1 MIHAVRP
8 VAIAACL
15 LWLAVPAHAANGVYD
30 VDIDGNQARVDV
42 ALGSASAT
50 VTIRFENVVGLS
62 AENLGISVQLVDPL
76 APGFVSRLGS
86 GVSLP
91 AAFPLV
97 VKISPPAS
105 GGLSFSGVVAVELYT
120 HNLQYT
126 IGSPLR
132 LYSAPDGG
140 TFSDVT
146 TFVSSGSISTGGS
159 KADFSEF
166 IIAADVRPLPA
177 VIQSKYSKLASLLN
191 QHAASMGSGLQN
203 ELVSLYNASATAYA
217 GGEIVAA
224 ITYLEAFGEK
234 VVGASGSG
242 LPDVW
247 RSSGDLANVAGA
259 LRSAA
264 ATLRYSLTLASNA
277 T

>member
-1 MIHAVRP
+1 MKNAARRI
-8 VAIAACL
+8 AIAACL
-15 LWLAVPAHAANGVYD
+15 LLLAVPASAANGIYAVE
-30 VDIDGNQARVDV
+30 IEGNVARVDV

-50 VTIRFENVVGLS
+50 LTIQFENVVGLS
-62 AENLGISVQLVDPL
+62 AGNLGLSAQLVDPL
-76 APGFVSRLGS
+76 SPGFVARLGS
-86 GVSLP
+86 GVTLP

-97 VKISPPAS
+97 VKIAPPAT
-105 GGLSFSGVVAVELYT
+105 GGLSFSGVVSVELYT

-140 TFSDVT
+140 NFSDIT
-146 TFVSSGSISTGGS
+146 TFVGSGSIRSGGS

-166 IIAADVRPLPA
+166 IIAADVRSLA
-177 VIQSKYSKLASLLN
+177 TVIQSKYSKLASLLN
-191 QHAASMGSGLQN
+191 QHASSMSGSLQS
-203 ELVSLYNASATAYA
+203 ELVSLYNASASAYA
-217 GGEIVAA
+217 GGQLVSA
-224 ITYLEAFGEK
+224 ITHLEAFAER
-234 VVGASGSG
+234 VAGASGNE

-247 RSSGDLANVAGA
+247 RSSRDLTNVAGS

-277 T
+277 P

>member
-1 MIHAVRP
+1 MINTARRL
-8 VAIAACL
+8 AIAACL
-15 LWLAVPAHAANGVYD
+15 LLLALPAGAANGIYD
-30 VDIDGNQARVDV
+30 VEIDGNVARVDIAV
-42 ALGSASAT
+42 GSASAT
-50 VTIRFENVVGLS
+50 LTIRFESVVGLS
-62 AENLGISVQLVDPL
+62 ADNLGLSAQLIDPL
-76 APGFVSRLGS
+76 SPGFVSRLGT

-105 GGLSFSGVVAVELYT
+105 GGLSFSGVASVELYT
-120 HNLQYT
+120 HDLQYT

-132 LYSAPDGG
+132 LYSAPNGG
-140 TFSDVT
+140 NFSDIT
-146 TFVSSGSISTGGS
+146 TFVSSGSIRSGGS

-166 IIAADVRPLPA
+166 IVVADVRALSS

-191 QHAASMGSGLQN
+191 QHASSMSSGLQS
-203 ELVSLYNASATAYA
+203 ELVSLYNASASAFA
-217 GGEIVAA
+217 SGQVVAA
-224 ITYLEAFGEK
+224 ITHLEAFDER
-234 VVGASGSG
+234 VIAASGSG

-247 RSSGDLANVAGA
+247 RSSRDLTNVAGS

-277 T
+277 S

>member
-1 MIHAVRP
+1 MKNAARRIAL
-8 VAIAACL
+8 VASL
-15 LWLAVPAHAANGVYD
+15 LLLALPARAANGIYD
-30 VDIDGNQARVDV
+30 IQIDGNTARVDV

-50 VTIRFENVVGLS
+50 LTIRFENVVGLS
-62 AENLGISVQLVDPL
+62 ADNLGISAQVVNPL
-76 APGFVSRLGS
+76 SPGFVSRLGS

-97 VKISPPAS
+97 VKIAPPAS
-105 GGLSFSGVVAVELYT
+105 GGLSFSGVVSVELYT

-126 IGSPLR
+126 IGSQFR

-140 TFSDVT
+140 NFSDIT
-146 TFVSSGSISTGGS
+146 TFVGSGSIRSGGS

-166 IIAADVRPLPA
+166 IIAADVRSLA
-177 VIQSKYSKLASLLN
+177 TVIQSKYSGLAALLN
-191 QHAASMGSGLQN
+191 QHASSMSSGLQSQ
-203 ELVSLYNASATAYA
+203 LVSLFNASASAYS
-217 GGEIVAA
+217 GGQLVSA
-224 ITYLEAFGEK
+224 ITHLEAFADR
-234 VVGASGSG
+234 VAGAGGSE

-247 RSSGDLANVAGA
+247 RSSRDLTNVAGS

-277 T
+277 S

>member
-30 VDIDGNQARVDV
+30 VDVDGNVARVDV

-76 APGFVSRLGS
+76 APGFASRLGS

-97 VKISPPAS
+97 VKISPPAD

-146 TFVSSGSISTGGS
+146 TFVGSGSISTGGS

-166 IIAADVRPLPA
+166 IIAADVRPLSG
-177 VIQSKYSKLASLLN
+177 VIQSKYAKLASLLN
-191 QHAASMGSGLQN
+191 QHAASMGSSLQN
-203 ELVSLYNASATAYA
+203 ELVGLYNASASAYA
-217 GGEIVAA
+217 GGQIVAA
-224 ITYLEAFGEK
+224 ITYLEAFNEK
-234 VVGASGSG
+234 VVSASGSG

-247 RSSGDLANVAGA
+247 RSSGDLTNVAGG

-277 T
+277 P

>member
-1 MIHAVRP
+1 MVNGARQ

-15 LWLAVPAHAANGVYD
+15 FLLV
-30 VDIDGNQARVDV
+30 
-42 ALGSASAT
+42 GSASAADGIYEIT
-50 VTIRFENVVGLS
+50 IDGNVAKADIALGNVSATLTIRFENVVGLT
-62 AENLGISVQLVDPL
+62 ADNLGLSAQIADPL
-76 APGFVSRLGS
+76 APGFVSRLGA

-91 AAFPLV
+91 TAFPLV
-97 VKISPPAS
+97 VKIAPPAS

-140 TFSDVT
+140 SFTDVT
-146 TFVSSGSISTGGS
+146 TFVGSGSVRSGGS
-159 KADFSEF
+159 KPDFSEF
-166 IIAADVRPLPA
+166 IIAADLRTLSA
-177 VIQSKYSKLASLLN
+177 AIQSKYSKLSSLLT
-191 QHAASMGSGLQN
+191 QHAAVMSSGLQS
-203 ELVSLYNASATAYA
+203 ELVGLYNASASAYA
-217 GGEIVAA
+217 GGQLVAA
-224 ITYLEAFGEK
+224 ITYLEAFNDR
-234 VVGASGSG
+234 VVAASGSG

-247 RSSGDLANVAGA
+247 RSSRDLTNVAGS

-277 T
+277 S

>member
-1 MIHAVRP
+1 MKNAARRIAI
-8 VAIAACL
+8 VASL
-15 LWLAVPAHAANGVYD
+15 LLLAMPASAANGIYAVE
-30 VDIDGNQARVDV
+30 IEGNIARVDV

-50 VTIRFENVVGLS
+50 LTIQFENVVGLS
-62 AENLGISVQLVDPL
+62 AGNLGLSAQLVDPL
-76 APGFVSRLGS
+76 SPGFVTRLGS
-86 GVSLP
+86 GVTLP

-97 VKISPPAS
+97 VKIAPPAS
-105 GGLSFSGVVAVELYT
+105 GGLSFSGVVSVELYT

-140 TFSDVT
+140 NFTDIT
-146 TFVSSGSISTGGS
+146 TFVGSGSIRSGGS

-166 IIAADVRPLPA
+166 IIAADVRTLGTA
-177 VIQSKYSKLASLLN
+177 IQSKYSKLASLLN
-191 QHAASMGSGLQN
+191 QHASSMSSSLHSQ
-203 ELVSLYNASATAYA
+203 LVSLFNASASAYA
-217 GGEIVAA
+217 GGQPVSA
-224 ITYLEAFGEK
+224 IGHLEAFAER
-234 VVGASGSG
+234 VADASGNE

-247 RSSGDLANVAGA
+247 RSSRDLTNVAGS

-277 T
+277 P

>member
-1 MIHAVRP
+1 MFHGTRR

-15 LWLAVPAHAANGVYD
+15 LWLAVPAQAANGVYD

-50 VTIRFENVVGLS
+50 LTIRFENVVGLS

-76 APGFVSRLGS
+76 APGFVNRLGT

-97 VKISPPAS
+97 VKISPPAN

-146 TFVSSGSISTGGS
+146 TFVGSGSISTGGS

-166 IIAADVRPLPA
+166 IIAADMRPLSS
-177 VIQSKYSKLASLLN
+177 VIQSKYSKLASLLD
-191 QHAASMGSGLQN
+191 QHAASMSSSLQN

-217 GGEIVAA
+217 GGQLVAA

-234 VVGASGSG
+234 VASASGSG

-247 RSSGDLANVAGA
+247 RSSRDLTNVAGH